1 MKNIYYIVGCQGVVK
16 LGGLVLG
23 SPCWVPLRLM
33 LIISISTSLFLSCSV
48 ISQFVFVTLPGRL
61 PLNYYLCMGNPKM
74 VDLDLIP
81 EKLNWQLLAIQI
93 ISVFIYIGFNTMK
106 TLYKVKLNKSVATIQ
121 EPRSGQPQ
129 CINLTLKNQE
139 IADFASNFSSLL
151 ILGLIPICL
160 SIVNKIS
167 LSNVSEYPN
176 YHILH
181 FFNLI
186 FPQLVNGSICTVYYS
201 RNKPL
206 RSAVTKEFGISCTD

>member
-1 MKNIYYIVGCQGVVK
+1 
-16 LGGLVLG
+16 
-23 SPCWVPLRLM
+23 
-33 LIISISTSLFLSCSV
+33 
-48 ISQFVFVTLPGRL
+48 
-61 PLNYYLCMGNPKM
+61 MGNPKM
-74 VDLDLIP
+74 VNLDLIP
-81 EKLNWQLLAIQI
+81 EKLNWQLLVIQI
-93 ISVFIYIGFNTMK
+93 FSILIYIAFNTKK

-121 EPRSGQPQ
+121 ERKSGQPQ

-151 ILGLIPICL
+151 ILGLIPIGL
-160 SIVNKIS
+160 SMVSKIS

-181 FFNLI
+181 LFNLI

-206 RSAVTKEFGISCTD
+206 RFAVTKELGNFLNR

>member
-1 MKNIYYIVGCQGVVK
+1 
-16 LGGLVLG
+16 
-23 SPCWVPLRLM
+23 
-33 LIISISTSLFLSCSV
+33 
-48 ISQFVFVTLPGRL
+48 
-61 PLNYYLCMGNPKM
+61 MGNPKM
-74 VDLDLIP
+74 VNLDLIP
-81 EKLNWQLLAIQI
+81 EKLNWQLLVIQI
-93 ISVFIYIGFNTMK
+93 FSILIYIGFNTKK

-121 EPRSGQPQ
+121 ELKSGQPQ

-151 ILGLIPICL
+151 ILGLIPIGL
-160 SIVNKIS
+160 SMVSKIS

-181 FFNLI
+181 LFNLI

-206 RSAVTKEFGISCTD
+206 RFAVTKELGNFLNR